1 MTETHRCRAGPT
13 GLAST
18 RDLQYKCDHLNL
30 RSYIMR
36 STVAFTLFA
45 LSLLPATALAQTGQ
59 PAAGQQ
65 AAAQPSPPAVASA
78 PSRAGGFTREQ
89 YIHRAEERAAGRAA
103 AQFDRMDTN
112 HDGVV
117 DPAER
122 RAWRS
127 QHSLAATGSQPS
139 ASQPR

>member
-1 MTETHRCRAGPT
+1 
-13 GLAST
+13 
-18 RDLQYKCDHLNL
+18 
-30 RSYIMR
+30 MR
-36 STVAFTLFA
+36 STAAFALFA

-59 PAAGQQ
+59 Q
-65 AAAQPSPPAVASA
+65 AAAQLTASAASPA
-78 PSRAGGFTREQ
+78 PSRAGGLTREQ

-103 AQFDRMDTN
+103 AQFDRMDAN

-127 QHSLAATGSQPS
+127 QHSRVAGSRPTSPQ
-139 ASQPR
+139 QQ